1 MHYDDLFWYHK
12 LFKARFNSFIYDA
25 ALEGVGKAET
35 LKEKVL
41 FVFSFLMEYNRVW
54 YLLNEDGKRAFENLS
69 SHVEDLYR
77 ALSRVEGF
85 LRDLKDVS
93 LEDADLGSERFART
107 ANVVFDEVA
116 KVCGWTGA
124 SKVLHLL
131 VPDLFVMW
139 DDKIR
144 SFYAVSSYID
154 FLRKM
159 KDELNEALNH
169 YCRDFQVDRELAK
182 DRIRARCDDRSLT
195 KLVDEYNFLRITK
208 GEVAVIEGTRAR
220 KIEEI
225 MAVIRE
231 VVDGALEVAEE
242 EWAKRS
248 SMGAKIRGSASKLVR
263 VMEGYAKKG
272 DLEGMMKYYEA
283 ALRDPDG
290 ITIDKILVQRGKNS
304 LKTEYSRVKRIY
316 QDC

>member
-1 MHYDDLFWYHK
+1 MHYDDLFWYHEF
-12 LFKARFNSFIYDA
+12 FKARFNSFIYDT

-35 LKEKVL
+35 LKEKAL

-93 LEDADLGSERFART
+93 LEDADLERERFVRT
-107 ANVVFDEVA
+107 VNVVFDEMA

-144 SFYAVSSYID
+144 SFYAVSSYVD

-159 KDELNEALNH
+159 KDELNEALDH

-182 DRIRARCDDRSLT
+182 DRMRARCDNRSLT
-195 KLVDEYNFLRITK
+195 KLIDEYNFLRITE
-208 GEVAVIEGTRAR
+208 GEVVNDARMR
-220 KIEEI
+220 KIKEI

-231 VVDGALEVAEE
+231 VVAGALEVAEE
-242 EWAKRS
+242 DWAKRS
-248 SMGAKIRGSASKLVR
+248 SMGAKIRGSASKLIR

-272 DLEGMMKYYEA
+272 DLESMMKYYEA
-283 ALRDPDG
+283 ALGDPDG
-290 ITIDKILVQRGKNS
+290 ITIDKILVQRGRKS
-304 LKTEYSRVKRIY
+304 LKTEYIRVKRIY